1 MRYLSLV
8 RVCTSRAGTFGV
20 LVENAVAFLLTL
32 ENPWQANQADVSCIP
47 PGSYVCRRVASPTFG
62 ETFEVTGV
70 PGRTHILFHSGNT
83 PADTH
88 GCILTGQAFD
98 PVGGTEGITGSRAA
112 FRELMTRMAGAQAF
126 DLSVSWASPGDIQTP
141 N

>member
-47 PGSYVCRRVASPTFG
+47 PGSYVCRRGASPKFG
-62 ETFEVTGV
+62 DTVEITNV
-70 PGRTHILFHSGNT
+70 PGRSHILFHWGNL
-83 PADTH
+83 PKDTL
-88 GCILTGQAFD
+88 GCVLVGQSFD
-98 PVGGTEGITGSRAA
+98 PIQGADGITGSRIA
-112 FRELMTRMAGAQAF
+112 FQEFLRRLDGALEF
-126 DLSVSWASPGDIQTP
+126 TLEVKWA
-141 N
+141 